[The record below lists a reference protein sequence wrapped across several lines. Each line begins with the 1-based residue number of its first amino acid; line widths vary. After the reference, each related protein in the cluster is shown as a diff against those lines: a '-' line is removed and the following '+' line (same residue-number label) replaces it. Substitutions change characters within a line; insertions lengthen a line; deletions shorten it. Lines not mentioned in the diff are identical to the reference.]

1 MALSA
6 KGKKIVVAVGV
17 VAVLGAVVALS
28 TTLRRQD
35 LVSVESGKVERR
47 PELVAVVTATGE
59 IKPKNYVEL
68 QAEISGVITELF
80 VKEGDLVQKGSL
92 LLKIDPVQTEADAK
106 AQAAVLAATQA
117 EVRNQEAQIAI
128 QRTNVDR
135 ELASVRV
142 AEVELERARQNH
154 ALAKATFE
162 RKQGLY
168 EDNLIS
174 QDAYEAAK
182 NDLVNAETALE
193 TARVRL
199 EQAKAQYQVSKVV
212 LEQAEIALEGARSR
226 VKQQQAFLQR
236 SHDLLSK
243 TVIRSP
249 LDGVITQLNVEVGER
264 AVPGTLNN
272 PAATL
277 MVIADLSVIEAELKV
292 DETDI
297 VDLAL
302 GQPAVV
308 KVDALPNTPLKGT
321 VTEIGNSAIPTAT
334 SQEAKDFKVI
344 VQLEDPPAV
353 LRPGLSCTG
362 EITTA
367 TRQNVLAIPIQA
379 LTMREFETDES
390 GGLLRKK
397 PQEKGGPEKVSA
409 DSQSGP
415 RGPGRKKEF
424 EGVFKV
430 VDGKA
435 VFVEV
440 KTGILGS
447 TEIEVLS
454 GLEEG
459 DTIVTGSY
467 KTLRTLADG
476 DAVKIEKS
484 GQS

>member
-6 KGKKIVVAVGV
+6 RGKKILVGIGV
-17 VAVLGAVVALS
+17 LAVLGAIVGFSVMA
-28 TTLRRQD
+28 RRQD
-35 LVSVESGKVERR
+35 LVAVESGKVERR
-47 PELVAVVTATGE
+47 AELVAVVTATGE

-106 AQAAVLAATQA
+106 AQAAVLAATEA

-142 AEVELERARQNH
+142 AEAELERARQNH

-199 EQAKAQYQVSKVV
+199 EQAQAQYQVSKVV
-212 LEQAEIALEGARSR
+212 LEQAQIALGGARNR
-226 VKQQQAFLQR
+226 VRQQQAFLRR
-236 SHDLLSK
+236 SQDLLSK

-321 VTEIGNSAIPTAT
+321 VTEIGNSPIPTANT
-334 SQEAKDFKVI
+334 QEAKDFKVI
-344 VQLEDPPAV
+344 VQLVDPPPS

-367 TRQNVLAIPIQA
+367 TRKDVLAIPIQA
-379 LTMREFETDES
+379 LTMREFETDEA
-390 GGLLRKK
+390 GNLVRRK
-397 PQEKGGPEKVSA
+397 PEEKGGPDRVSA
-409 DSQSGP
+409 DSQSGQ
-415 RGPGRKKEF
+415 GPAKKKEF
-424 EGVFKV
+424 EGVFKIEN
-430 VDGKA
+430 GKA

-440 KTGILGS
+440 KTGILGN

-454 GLEEG
+454 GLAEG

-476 DAVKIEKS
+476 DGVKIEKS